1 MASLKLNVVARGLS
15 TSATASQM
23 VKPPVQVFGIEGRYA
38 TALYSGA
45 SKNKVLDTVEKDLVK
60 IQNNLKTDVKL
71 RDFISNPTYK
81 RSIKSNALK
90 EASSKLQMAPA
101 TSNLLELLAENG
113 RLNKLDGIINAY
125 KIMMSAY
132 RGEVPCEVTTAK
144 PLDEAQ
150 RKQLETTLKG
160 FLKAKEN
167 LLLTLKVN
175 PTILGGMIVSIGDRY
190 VDMSVASK
198 VKLYTDI
205 ISTPV

>member
-1 MASLKLNVVARGLS
+1 MASLKLNIVTRSLS
-15 TSATASQM
+15 SSAVASQM
-23 VKPPVQVFGIEGRYA
+23 VKPPVQVYGIEGRYA

-45 SKNKVLDTVEKDLVK
+45 SKNKVLDAVEKDLVK
-60 IQNNLKTDVKL
+60 IQNNLKTDVKF
-71 RDFISNPTYK
+71 RDFIANPTFK

-113 RLNKLDGIINAY
+113 RLNKLEGVINAY
-125 KIMMSAY
+125 KVMMSAH

-144 PLDEAQ
+144 PLDENQ
-150 RKQLETTLKG
+150 RKQLESTLRG
-160 FLKAKEN
+160 FLKPKEN

-175 PTILGGMIVSIGDRY
+175 PSILGGMVVSIGDRY

-198 VKLYTDI
+198 VKLYTEI